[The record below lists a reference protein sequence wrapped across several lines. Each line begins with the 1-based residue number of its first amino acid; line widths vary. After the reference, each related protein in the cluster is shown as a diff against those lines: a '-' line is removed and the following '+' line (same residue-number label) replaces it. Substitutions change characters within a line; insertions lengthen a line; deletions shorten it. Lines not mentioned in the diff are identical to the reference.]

1 MKTTLLLLI
10 LVPFF
15 AHASQWEDPDFD
27 KAIHAA
33 GLICTG
39 VIESSSPKKTSIRL
53 LNVFKG
59 FQKKGMVVTIYRS
72 TVVGVGHE
80 DDQLPVGDTLFFI
93 VKSYGKDYIA
103 FTDTYWWFSI
113 NDSFISLPIRD
124 PSAFVTIKRAAF
136 ETFLHLLLHPSSME
150 KKQVFLTEQLNA
162 IAHAS
167 LLTKSAEAV
176 SQQIFALEVFSY
188 FGKPQH
194 ADSITRFLNSPY
206 YQVRWSCVR
215 ALSTCGGGK
224 SKAAILGQLSREEHE
239 NVQSVLGKA
248 VFILG
253 IAEAKA
259 QLEKQIPLLAADDA
273 SLANDIMNPLT
284 NSLSSARYSYA
295 AALMKINGVKGTYA
309 ELILKAKDYIA
320 RYPGIQLPILENKK
334 VYTSMEEAL
343 KSPDSVYILVLD
355 RKELTEVPSEIRKF
369 KHLKSLSLFRN
380 KIKRLPEFLPTLGLT
395 SLDVNDNGLEGV
407 PEVIYRC
414 TTLEE
419 LDMGSNGIQQ
429 ISIDICK
436 LKKLKKLELRMNKL
450 IVLPAEI
457 SELKYL
463 EEIEL
468 YGNRFYQFPNVLAQC
483 PALKIIHL
491 GSNAIKHVPVEIA
504 TMQKLKYLDLS
515 YNELPLKER
524 ALTAQLPTGMNVDTE
539 GYSDRHYSIYEA
551 IEDSNHAR
559 IIHDSHND
567 YSNLQVDFSV
577 LQSAEYLVFTFNQ
590 LSRFPNKVT
599 SLTNLKSLVLHH
611 NNIKPIPEDIYRMP
625 SLNLRDLSYNKLT
638 KLPSTLKELPLTRL
652 DLSNNDFS
660 EEERK
665 TIESWFKGK
674 CKIIW

>member
-1 MKTTLLLLI
+1 MRTTLLLLI
-10 LVPFF
+10 VVPFF
-15 AHASQWEDPDFD
+15 AHARMWVDPDFD
-27 KAIHAA
+27 KAVRAA

-39 VIESSSPKKTSIRL
+39 VVESSSPKKTSIRL
-53 LNVFKG
+53 LTVFKG
-59 FQKKGMVVTIYRS
+59 LQKKGVTVNIYRS
-72 TVVGVGHE
+72 LVVGVGHE
-80 DDQLPVGDTLFFI
+80 DDQLRVGDTLFFI
-93 VKSYGKDYIA
+93 VKNYGKDYIA

-136 ETFLHLLLHPSSME
+136 ETFLHLLLHPSSLE
-150 KKQVFLTEQLNA
+150 KKQAFLTEQLNA
-162 IAHAS
+162 IAHAF

-188 FGKPQH
+188 FGKPQY
-194 ADSITRFLNSPY
+194 ADSVTRFLNSPY

-224 SKAAILGQLSREEHE
+224 SKAAILGQLSMEEHE
-239 NVQSVLGKA
+239 NVQSVFGKA

-273 SLANDIMNPLT
+273 SLANDIINPLT
-284 NSLSSARYSYA
+284 NSLPSARYSYA
-295 AALMKINGVKGTYA
+295 AALMKINGVKGTYE
-309 ELILKAKDYIA
+309 ELILKAKDYIT
-320 RYPGIQLPILENKK
+320 RYPGIKLNILEDKEA
-334 VYTSMEEAL
+334 YTSLEEAL
-343 KSPDSVYILVLD
+343 KNPDAVYILVLD
-355 RKELTEVPSEIRKF
+355 RKELTEVPPEIRRF
-369 KHLKSLSLFRN
+369 KNLKSLSLFRN
-380 KIKRLPEFLPTLGLT
+380 KIKRLPEFLPELGLI
-395 SLDVNDNGLEGV
+395 SLDVNDNGLEEV

-429 ISIDICK
+429 LSVAIAKLNK
-436 LKKLKKLELRMNKL
+436 LKKLKLRMNKL
-450 IVLPAEI
+450 DTLPAEL
-457 SELKYL
+457 SQLSYL

-468 YGNRFYQFPNVLAQC
+468 YGNRFYRFPTVLTRC
-483 PALKIIHL
+483 SSLKVIHL
-491 GSNAIKHVPVEIA
+491 GSNGIKHLPGEIA
-504 TMQKLKYLDLS
+504 NMQKLKYIDLS

-524 ALTAQLPTGMNVDTE
+524 ALTAQLPAGMNVDTE

-551 IEDSNHAR
+551 IADSNHAR
-559 IIHDSHND
+559 VIHDSHND

-577 LQSAEYLVFTFNQ
+577 LQAAEYLVFTFNQ
-590 LSRFPNKVT
+590 LSRFPVKVT

-611 NNIKPIPEDIYRMP
+611 NNIKEVPEDINRMN
-625 SLNLRDLSYNKLT
+625 SLSYLDLSYNKLT
-638 KLPSTLKELPLTRL
+638 KLPFALKELPLTRL

-665 TIESWFKGK
+665 TIESWFNGR